1 VDHGSDFSNFTGT
14 LSSCKLKGSLY
25 SSLLYKDGANKTL
38 KINAFQLY
46 PLPVVPKGVA

>member
-25 SSLLYKDGANKTL
+25 SSLLYKEGANKTL
-38 KINAFQLY
+38 KINSFQLS